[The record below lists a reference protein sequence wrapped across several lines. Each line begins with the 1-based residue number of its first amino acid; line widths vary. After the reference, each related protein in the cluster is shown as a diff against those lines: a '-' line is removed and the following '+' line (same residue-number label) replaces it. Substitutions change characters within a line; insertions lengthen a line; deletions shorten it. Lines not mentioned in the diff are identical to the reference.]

1 LKSKKI
7 KQPGEKNPFYLLAF
21 LVSSSYWQTNR
32 QQRREE
38 SHTGPVR
45 HTLAGTQ
52 ADVKVGGDATTQRS
66 SCGQH
71 QNGK

>member
-1 LKSKKI
+1 VKKKSFLSFGLSSFI
-7 KQPGEKNPFYLLAF
+7 VLLANK
-21 LVSSSYWQTNR
+21 QAAEK
-32 QQRREE
+32 RRE
-38 SHTGPVR
+38 SHTGLVR

-66 SCGQH
+66 SFGQN

>member
-1 LKSKKI
+1 VKKKKSFLSF
-7 KQPGEKNPFYLLAF
+7 GLSYFVVLLANK
-21 LVSSSYWQTNR
+21 QAAEK
-32 QQRREE
+32 RRE
-38 SHTGPVR
+38 SHMGPVR